1 MIPFVWVT
9 GRRRSPQGWPNM
21 RAAFRNILY
30 SVSPRAILLAILIAA
45 VISAAWVMKR
55 PGPRFN
61 TEPIPHLL
69 GWYVLTDNA
78 TGQKRICNREGVC
91 RSYPS
96 AVSAVRE
103 VK

>member
-1 MIPFVWVT
+1 M
-9 GRRRSPQGWPNM
+9 PNM
-21 RAAFRNILY
+21 QAAFRNILY

-45 VISAAWVMKR
+45 VISAAWLLKR

-61 TEPIPHLL
+61 TEPIPHML
-69 GWYVLTDNA
+69 GWYVLTDTT
-78 TGQKRICNREGVC
+78 TGLKRICNREGVC

-96 AVSAVRE
+96 AVSAARE